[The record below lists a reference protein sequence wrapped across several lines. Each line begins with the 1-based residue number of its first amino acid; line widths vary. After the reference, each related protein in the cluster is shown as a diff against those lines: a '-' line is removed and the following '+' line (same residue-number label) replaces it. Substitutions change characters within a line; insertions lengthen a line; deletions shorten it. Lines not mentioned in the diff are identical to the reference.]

1 MINFTEVK
9 TLLHT
14 FESFTDVSCSGR
26 ELNTVPK
33 WVSFKASTGIKSRVF
48 FWSKNFHFSLS
59 FSSLDKVSNK
69 LLPMKFPIS
78 WRFQQ
83 RKGGISEVLPIGRL
97 LKLHQNFVLFFF
109 PRFRCK
115 SEKFL
120 HIIVHLPKIEWKTF
134 LIEFEIMPF
143 TALREAKKTKK
154 TRSSMNKWG
163 WIGNEDNALTHS
175 YSDLWRS
182 LKQWSNKYALY
193 KYLIL
198 LLSAYKLFM
207 SEDMWMGICRVDL
220 LRETILKG
228 ARG

>member
-1 MINFTEVK
+1 MFRALAGNRTLCQSELLSKLQPALKVVCSFEAK
-9 TLLHT
+9 TFIFL
-14 FESFTDVSCSGR
+14 
-26 ELNTVPK
+26 
-33 WVSFKASTGIKSRVF
+33 
-48 FWSKNFHFSLS
+48 SLS
-59 FSSLDKVSNK
+59 
-69 LLPMKFPIS
+69 LLLIKFPINYYPWNFPS
-78 WRFQQ
+78 AGDSSNG
-83 RKGGISEVLPIGRL
+83 KGRISEVLPIGRL

-228 ARG
+228 ACG